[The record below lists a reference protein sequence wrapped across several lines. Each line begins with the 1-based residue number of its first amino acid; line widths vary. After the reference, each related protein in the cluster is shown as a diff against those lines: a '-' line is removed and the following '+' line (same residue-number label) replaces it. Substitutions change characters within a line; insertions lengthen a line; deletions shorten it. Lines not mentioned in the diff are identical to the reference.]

1 LTVPKRAS
9 GRVFRFAVLLRVY
22 RILRWFDDSGGFREL
37 VDKELGALL
46 DKEFLAQ
53 DLPELTP
60 KAEMA
65 SELIS
70 EAI

>member
-1 LTVPKRAS
+1 LAVQKWAS
-9 GRVFRFAVLLRVY
+9 GRVFSFPILLRVY

-37 VDKELGALL
+37 ADKELGALL

>member
-1 LTVPKRAS
+1 VQ
-9 GRVFRFAVLLRVY
+9 LLRQERFGHVDVKTT
-22 RILRWFDDSGGFREL
+22 LGFAHLVTADDVRA
-37 VDKELGALL
+37 DKELGAPL

-53 DLPELTP
+53 DFPKLTP

-70 EAI
+70 EAT